1 MVSSMIALLDRDRW
15 AEVGQTL
22 MRNKRRSITTAFGI
36 FWGLFML
43 VVLLSVSGAFRAGI
57 ASTTDAFL
65 KNTLYVFGSSTS
77 KPYAGL
83 PVGRRVQLR
92 ISDTERLR
100 ALMPEI
106 EHISVTRS
114 LMNWDGDGSNV
125 AYGRRTYSSSAHGVN
140 ADYFVQNSVRV
151 VAGRILDQ
159 RDSYNRRKVCVIGSY
174 AAESLNPDAP
184 LDMVGKIIKLN
195 GMSFTVVGIIQP
207 VSEGISMGMIA
218 PDTDIITSIAT
229 MDLIDAR
236 IDQADSYGVTFRPEV
251 PAQELAPILRSHLNK
266 FAQVHPEDDKAL
278 SFFDSQVVFQLFS
291 TMGLGVYVLVW
302 IVGLG
307 TLLSGIVSITNIL
320 LVTVRERTQ
329 EIGVRRALGA
339 TPRDIVAQLLLESL
353 TITGLAGLLGLV
365 SGVGLMALIRMGLS
379 SSADAGGGMFPMH
392 AMTLSFPL
400 ALLILFIIIIS
411 GVLGAILP
419 ALRAVEIRAIEAIRE
434 E

>member
-1 MVSSMIALLDRDRW
+1 
-15 AEVGQTL
+15 
-22 MRNKRRSITTAFGI
+22 
-36 FWGLFML
+36 
-43 VVLLSVSGAFRAGI
+43 
-57 ASTTDAFL
+57 
-65 KNTLYVFGSSTS
+65 
-77 KPYAGL
+77 
-83 PVGRRVQLR
+83 
-92 ISDTERLR
+92 
-100 ALMPEI
+100 
-106 EHISVTRS
+106 
-114 LMNWDGDGSNV
+114 
-125 AYGRRTYSSSAHGVN
+125 
-140 ADYFVQNSVRV
+140 
-151 VAGRILDQ
+151 
-159 RDSYNRRKVCVIGSY
+159 
-174 AAESLNPDAP
+174 
-184 LDMVGKIIKLN
+184 
-195 GMSFTVVGIIQP
+195 
-207 VSEGISMGMIA
+207 MGMIA

-236 IDQADSYGVTFRPEV
+236 IDQADSYGVTFRPEI